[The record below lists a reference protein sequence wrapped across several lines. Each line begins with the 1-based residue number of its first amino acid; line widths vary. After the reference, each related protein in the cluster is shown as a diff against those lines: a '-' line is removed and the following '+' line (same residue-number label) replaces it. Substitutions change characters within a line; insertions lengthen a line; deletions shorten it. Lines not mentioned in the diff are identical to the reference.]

1 MDAQQ
6 QPPINIQTL
15 LTPEKVAEIL
25 GISPK
30 TLQIWRTT
38 RRYNLPYTKVG
49 GKVMYPPEAIQDFI
63 KRRTIACSLDEG
75 E

>member
-1 MDAQQ
+1 METQQ
-6 QPPINIQTL
+6 LTLNIQTL

-25 GISPK
+25 GLSPN

-49 GKVMYPPEAIQDFI
+49 GKVMYSPEAIQDFI
-63 KRRTIACSLDEG
+63 KRRTIDYSSEG
-75 E
+75 GE